1 MKVLSVIIP
10 TYNVELYLDRCLSS
24 LLISRDDFEVLVI
37 IDGAKDRSADIAK
50 YYQLKNP
57 EIFKVYEKENG
68 HYGSCINLGLSLS
81 EGKYVKILDADDYFI
96 TDNISSYLD
105 FAADSEADLLLSD
118 SNKIKNGKRSS
129 FYSFELPDN
138 QVLSLDCLKNRDLYD
153 LPHQSI
159 AYKRELLHQINY
171 VQTEG
176 VPYTDLEWVSYPMI
190 AVQTIE
196 YYRRVLY
203 EYDLSREGQSVSQDI
218 HCKEMDK
225 DCLIVEKMAAYYEK
239 YKDSIPLENRRVLKE
254 IIFNNLVRIY
264 FHFLINWPKYL
275 NNSILVEYDN
285 EISNISQELYEDAS
299 RVVERRKFMSFH
311 YISEW
316 RKRKSRKSLF
326 FLIYDTGISLGRV
339 LHLFLSCFHA
349 HA

>member
-1 MKVLSVIIP
+1 M
-10 TYNVELYLDRCLSS
+10 
-24 LLISRDDFEVLVI
+24 
-37 IDGAKDRSADIAK
+37 
-50 YYQLKNP
+50 
-57 EIFKVYEKENG
+57 
-68 HYGSCINLGLSLS
+68 
-81 EGKYVKILDADDYFI
+81 
-96 TDNISSYLD
+96 
-105 FAADSEADLLLSD
+105 
-118 SNKIKNGKRSS
+118 
-129 FYSFELPDN
+129 PDN
-138 QVLSLDCLKNRDLYD
+138 QVLSLDYLKNKDLYD

-159 AYKRELLHQINY
+159 AYKRELLRQINY

-203 EYDLSREGQSVSQDI
+203 VYDLSREGQSVSQET

-285 EISNISQELYEDAS
+285 EIHSLSLELYEDAS
-299 RVVERRKFMSFH
+299 MAIERRKFMSFY

-316 RKRKSRKSLF
+316 RKRKSRKSLPF
-326 FLIYDTGISLGRV
+326 FIYDAGIAIGRV
-339 LHLFLSCFHA
+339 LRLFLSCFHA